1 MAIQV
6 VIEDQ
11 NGNVRHP
18 AKLSETATV
27 DRLIRAIITSLKLPI
42 TDPAGRPITY
52 YLAHNN
58 RRLQDNDT
66 LSTAEVQQGD
76 TVTIVPQMTAGA
88 QFKKAVP
95 AHAQSLVVLEGPP
108 QRQLPQAGFPAVYPV
123 DARSSSTQICF
134 SPGML
139 SKVWT
144 QAKAYP
150 DQEVGGIMIGR
161 VYEEDGQYLVHVE
174 RVLEAEHTVADP
186 TFLTFTDETW
196 LDLLKRRHSFTNS
209 FVTGWYHSHPG
220 SGIFLS
226 MSDQFIHHNF
236 FSEYPWYLALVV
248 DPSSD
253 DWGVFTWE
261 DGEIR
266 RCYQYGASSKRD

>member
-11 NGNVRHP
+11 TGNVRNP

-27 DRLIRAIITSLKLPI
+27 DRLIRAIITTLKLPI

-76 TVTIVPQMTAGA
+76 TITIVPQMTAGT
-88 QFKKAVP
+88 QFKR
-95 AHAQSLVVLEGPP
+95 HGSTHGQSLIVLDGPP
-108 QRQLPQAGFPAVYPV
+108 QQQLPQTGFPESRPV
-123 DARSSSTQICF
+123 DARNSSIQVCF
-134 SPGML
+134 SPETL
-139 SKVWT
+139 SRVWA
-144 QAKAYP
+144 QARAYP
-150 DQEVGGIMIGR
+150 EQEVGGVLIGR
-161 VYEEDGQYLVHVE
+161 VYEEDGQYLVDVE
-174 RVLEAEHTVADP
+174 NILEAQHTIAGL

-196 LDLLKRRHSFTNS
+196 LDLLHRRHTYTDSL
-209 FVTGWYHSHPG
+209 VTGWYHSHPG
-220 SGIFLS
+220 FGIFLS

-236 FSEYPWYLALVV
+236 FSGNPWYLALVV

-261 DGEIR
+261 NGEIR
-266 RCYQYGASSKRD
+266 RCYQDAKSSKRD